1 MPANILGKIEVTDRK
16 RRDSRVCPEFDRLRS
31 IDASM
36 GYARSPNKAP
46 EPTAGSVTPR
56 ATLSSSELKRRT
68 DLPIPARGVP
78 APAVAHL

>member
-16 RRDSRVCPEFDRLRS
+16 RRDSRVCPAFDRLRS

-56 ATLSSSELKRRT
+56 AIERVIELKPQHANRAA
-68 DLPIPARGVP
+68 ARGAP
-78 APAVAHL
+78 APTVAHL